1 MKAKRVFAI
10 RVIGNRSGL
19 TLVEVVLVVVIAGI
33 LATIALRS
41 AGIVSNTAKVEETKQ
56 ELDNLAFA
64 IVGNPELQ
72 NNGVRSDFGYVG
84 DVGAMPPDLDALHSN
99 PGSYSTW
106 NGPYIENRF
115 SQMTDDFKKDAWGEL
130 YQYSAGVTI
139 TSTGGPG
146 ISRKLANSVTDLLQN
161 QVRGVVYDLNG
172 TPPGSTFKDSVSVRL
187 TIPNGSGS
195 LLTKTVGV
203 DAGGYFSF
211 DSIPIGNHDIEIVYQ
226 PADDT
231 LKRFVSVLPNS
242 SLYGEYYLA
251 TNVWYDTTGGGP
263 AGGLTKV
270 TGSDSLYNNCYGF
283 FFWIENNTGSQI
295 SVDSVTLTWS
305 SPTAYYRYIKWDGT
319 TVFNENSPH
328 AGSGEKVGFTSTQ
341 TIGDGQSL
349 RVDFD
354 AFKANPTGGANVDMD
369 NVTFT
374 VEFSDG
380 STVNVTTGNC
390 P

>member
-1 MKAKRVFAI
+1 VEARRVLNI
-10 RVIGNRSGL
+10 HEKGSCSGITLIEVI
-19 TLVEVVLVVVIAGI
+19 LVIIIAGI
-33 LATIALRS
+33 LVAVALRS
-41 AGIVSNTAKVEETKQ
+41 AVTVSDTAKVEETKK
-56 ELDNLAFA
+56 ELDDLAFA

-84 DVGAMPPDLDALHSN
+84 DVGSMPPNLDALHSN

-106 NGPYIENRF
+106 NGPYIESRF
-115 SQMTDDFKKDAWGEL
+115 SQDSDDFKKDAWGVL

-146 ISRKLANSVTDLLQN
+146 IVRKLANSTADLLLN
-161 QVRGVVYDLNG
+161 QVSGVVYDIDG
-172 TPPGSTFKDSVSVRL
+172 TPPGSTYNDSVVLRL
-187 TIPNGSGS
+187 TIPNGTGGM
-195 LLTKTVGV
+195 LTKTSNP

-211 DSIPIGNHDIEIVYQ
+211 DSIPIGNHDIEVVYL
-226 PADDT
+226 PDNDT

-242 SLYGEYYLA
+242 SLYSEYYLA
-251 TNVWYDTTGGGP
+251 ANVWYDSSGYSSS
-263 AGGLTKV
+263 LTKV
-270 TGSDSLYNNCYGF
+270 AGSDSLYNDCHGF
-283 FFWIENNTGSQI
+283 FFWIENNTGSQV

-319 TVFNENSPH
+319 TVFNENNH
-328 AGSGEKVGFTSTQ
+328 RAGSGEKVGFSSTQ
-341 TIGDGQSL
+341 TINNGETL

-354 AFKANPTGGANVDMD
+354 AFKVTPTGGSNVDMN

-380 STVNVTTGNC
+380 STVIVTTGNC

>member
-1 MKAKRVFAI
+1 MEARRVLNI
-10 RVIGNRSGL
+10 HEKGSCSGITLIEVI
-19 TLVEVVLVVVIAGI
+19 LVIIIAGI
-33 LATIALRS
+33 LVAVALRS
-41 AGIVSNTAKVEETKQ
+41 AVTVSDTAKVEETKK
-56 ELDNLAFA
+56 ELDDLAFA

-84 DVGAMPPDLDALHSN
+84 DVGSMPPNLDALHSN

-115 SQMTDDFKKDAWGEL
+115 SQDSDDFKKDAWGVL

-146 ISRKLANSVTDLLQN
+146 IVRKLANSTADLLLN
-161 QVRGVVYDLNG
+161 QVSGVVYDIDG
-172 TPPGSTFKDSVSVRL
+172 TPPGSTYNDSVVLRL
-187 TIPNGSGS
+187 TIPNGTGGM
-195 LLTKTVGV
+195 LTKTSNP

-211 DSIPIGNHDIEIVYQ
+211 DSIPIGNHDIEVVYL
-226 PADDT
+226 PDNDT

-242 SLYGEYYLA
+242 SLYSEYYLA
-251 TNVWYDTTGGGP
+251 ANVWYDSSGYSSS
-263 AGGLTKV
+263 LTKV
-270 TGSDSLYNNCYGF
+270 AGSDSLYNDCHGF
-283 FFWIENNTGSQI
+283 FFWIENNTGSQV

-319 TVFNENSPH
+319 TVFNENNPR
-328 AGSGEKVGFTSTQ
+328 AGSGEKVGFSSTQ
-341 TIGDGQSL
+341 TINNGETL

-354 AFKANPTGGANVDMD
+354 AFKVTPTGGSNVDMN

-380 STVNVTTGNC
+380 STVIVTTGNC